1 MEKPNKPDM
10 VRLVVLIPR
19 GLHAELQAIR
29 AVSGVTIGAQCR
41 FSLTQW
47 VRACARNPHGA
58 NGLIGNEV
66 AFNYRKGARKAGEW
80 LPGQPGQ
87 AIGPEVDDAP
97 DPEPNQSQEP
107 AAWAKW
113 AARQGNKAIANLAKG
128 LWPKPSQDED

>member
-1 MEKPNKPDM
+1 MAKPTM
-10 VRLVVLIPR
+10 VKVLILLPKALR
-19 GLHAELQAIR
+19 TELEQIRLRDGVSLSAQAR
-29 AVSGVTIGAQCR
+29 L
-41 FSLTQW
+41 SLTHW
-47 VRACARNPHGA
+47 VRAVARNPHGA

-66 AFNYRKGARKAGEW
+66 ALNYRKGLGKGPDW

-87 AIGPEVDDAP
+87 AIGPEVEDLP